1 MSLTVFRNIVS
12 LSEPFNS
19 AVSSIYT
26 VPQSTLTVFH
36 HKILIIVVA
45 FQDFIKYTSAQHG
58 DCVILQ
64 MAQANIEGTAEFLNE
79 AKRQAEQV
87 AIVRYLSSR
96 FDKLP
101 FRLNETQQVLLR
113 QDTVTFLVQF
123 STIFTVTCR
132 RK

>member
-1 MSLTVFRNIVS
+1 
-12 LSEPFNS
+12 
-19 AVSSIYT
+19 
-26 VPQSTLTVFH
+26 
-36 HKILIIVVA
+36 
-45 FQDFIKYTSAQHG
+45 
-58 DCVILQ
+58 

-113 QDTVTFLVQF
+113 QDTVTFLVRWLFIFVQYYFYCDLQKKVTNNVPKYSQRQLLLF
-123 STIFTVTCR
+123 SDMIICAAKKENRLSWIGGSNVNAGLVIGVIQLMCFSQ
-132 RK
+132 

>member
-1 MSLTVFRNIVS
+1 
-12 LSEPFNS
+12 
-19 AVSSIYT
+19 
-26 VPQSTLTVFH
+26 
-36 HKILIIVVA
+36 
-45 FQDFIKYTSAQHG
+45 
-58 DCVILQ
+58 

-113 QDTVTFLVQF
+113 QDAVTFLV
-123 STIFTVTCR
+123 S
-132 RK
+132 